1 MIYFIRSGE
10 YVKIGRSSNPL
21 GRLRQVQTGNP
32 VQGELLAVC
41 PGGRNEEAAIHRAF
55 AEYKVSGEWFR
66 ATPKLNALIEDI
78 RRDHP
83 EVQLTPDIETTRR
96 PLSVGGQG
104 RQYGDSLTT
113 QDWLN
118 ILWQSAIQA
127 RDKGL
132 DIRFIDLG
140 ESVGIRIYGVV
151 VRDGR
156 PWLTTN
162 ELPPQNVKGDA
173 TIVTPAP
180 EEPAP

>member
-127 RDKGL
+127 QDKGL
-132 DIRFIDLG
+132 NVQFVDLG
-140 ESVGIRIYGVV
+140 ASVGIRIFGVV
-151 VRDGR
+151 VKEGR
-156 PWLTTN
+156 PYLNTTDAAP
-162 ELPPQNVKGDA
+162 LATTAPTPDPPQ
-173 TIVTPAP
+173 P
-180 EEPAP
+180 